1 VWREACPGTGI
12 WLPLAALETPAVG
25 SGAKKDGSP
34 YGYPLGIAKR
44 SARDVVGIASVV
56 SGADEVGC
64 S

>member
-12 WLPLAALETPAVG
+12 WLPLAAPEVPAAV

-34 YGYPLGIAKR
+34 YGYPFGIAKW
-44 SARDVVGIASVV
+44 SSRDAVGIGSVV
-56 SGADEVGC
+56 SGADEVSC